1 MTELIKI
8 NNVKYDSELFEAW
21 ETRSPLDTL
30 FSTNGG
36 IPKATNWMI
45 VGDPGV
51 GKSTVLL
58 DALAN
63 CKVKSGARVLFVSGE
78 MNQVDLYLYVQRYP
92 KFGDIEIFFPAE
104 IAEGASPKEEL
115 EAILMQGWDIVL
127 YDSFVEIQEII
138 REEDGMSGKGSEK
151 WMLDLMGK
159 HNLANNDR
167 KCYTSFLNIQ
177 QVTKGGTFVG
187 SNRLKHMTTGMMEIR
202 FVEEGDDDRYITFA
216 KNRRGNV
223 GKRMYFSLHSEGDVT
238 YDVEKFNQ
246 AERLHDIKLKEK
258 ETIKGGKLKFEELFK
273 LKSNVPTDKEIA
285 EEVKRDDE
293 LDGPMVPPVRTES

>member
-1 MTELIKI
+1 MSVSTVKI
-8 NNVKYDSELFEAW
+8 NDIKYDSELFEAW

-63 CKVKSGARVLFVSGE
+63 CKIKSKARVLFVSGE
-78 MNQVDLYLYVQRYP
+78 MNQVDLYLYVKRYP
-92 KFGDIEIFFPAE
+92 KFGDIEIFFPQE
-104 IAEGASPKEEL
+104 LPEGDSPKEALEEL
-115 EAILMQGWDIVL
+115 LEEGWDIVL

-138 REEDGMSGKGSEK
+138 REEDRMSGKGSEK

-159 HNLANNDR
+159 HNLANNKR

-238 YDVEKFNQ
+238 YDLEKFNQ
-246 AERLHDIKLKEK
+246 AERLHKIKVREKAVLKE
-258 ETIKGGKLKFEELFK
+258 GSVKFEELFK
-273 LKSNVPTDKEIA
+273 LKSGEITDSERAAEAAKDDAIDA
-285 EEVKRDDE
+285 EETPKI
-293 LDGPMVPPVRTES
+293 

>member
-1 MTELIKI
+1 
-8 NNVKYDSELFEAW
+8 
-21 ETRSPLDTL
+21 
-30 FSTNGG
+30 
-36 IPKATNWMI
+36 
-45 VGDPGV
+45 
-51 GKSTVLL
+51 
-58 DALAN
+58 
-63 CKVKSGARVLFVSGE
+63 
-78 MNQVDLYLYVQRYP
+78 
-92 KFGDIEIFFPAE
+92 
-104 IAEGASPKEEL
+104 
-115 EAILMQGWDIVL
+115 
-127 YDSFVEIQEII
+127 
-138 REEDGMSGKGSEK
+138 
-151 WMLDLMGK
+151 MGK